1 MIPVSQAFLSKM
13 KDPQRVEHVRGTI
26 GSKSFNDSNVL
37 AMTYSNQCSDS
48 KDVTFGS
55 ARIGELDARFYGINI
70 ARGSWRGQTISLEYG
85 LELDDEHTTEWV
97 QIGVFTIAKADWTDT
112 GIAIVAYD
120 CLADLDIQAQITNT
134 VGTVFGML
142 TFISL
147 ETGVSLGLN
156 QQECE
161 ALPNG
166 DETFTLATPNDISTY
181 RDFVSWIASAVG
193 GFATANSDGE
203 LVIRSFADSAKVD
216 ELSARNR
223 IVGSAFSDY
232 KNNYAGI
239 AITDN
244 ENGVQLYSVESAVS
258 GPYISIGNN
267 PLLQAEL
274 SQTKDR
280 QRQAIAEVAHSIN
293 YTPFNISLLNCPI
306 YELGDLI
313 ECSGG
318 IAGSE
323 PVTCCVMGI
332 DWTFKNTIQ
341 LQGFGADPNLSSGKT
356 RTDKALNS
364 VRKQANDSGL
374 TYYTFANTTELE
386 INSLEE
392 TTIIDIEFAVTA
404 VTTVMMLHEIKMLN
418 KLLDATQTVTLRF
431 YHNDELINYE
441 PEDTYSE
448 DEAYHF
454 FPSFYTLVNVMAGVP
469 QRWRV
474 TAQTS
479 SGTAEIDVG
488 DVKATIFGQKMV
500 ATDAFKG
507 KIPVDDATF
516 VPVKRG
522 RRVGALTDNFYPRD
536 NPVISGLSPV
546 TNSRTTVDGSER
558 TIVGG
563 DIRTII
569 EEE

>member
-1 MIPVSQAFLSKM
+1 MLPVSQAFLSKM
-13 KDPQRVEHVRGTI
+13 KDSQRVEHVRGTI
-26 GSKSFNDSNVL
+26 GSKSFNDRNVL
-37 AMTYSNQCSDS
+37 SMTYSNQCSDS

-70 ARGSWRGQTISLEYG
+70 ARGSWRGQIITLEYG
-85 LELDDEHTTEWV
+85 LELDDEHTTEWI
-97 QIGVFTIAKADWTDT
+97 QIGVFTIAKADWTDI

-120 CLADLDIQAQITNT
+120 CLADLDIPAQITNT

-142 TFISL
+142 SFISL

-161 ALPNG
+161 NLPNG
-166 DETFTLATPNDISTY
+166 DEDFTLATPNDISTY
-181 RDFVSWIASAVG
+181 RDFVSCIASAVG

-203 LVIRSFADSAKVD
+203 LVIRSFADSVKID

-232 KNNYAGI
+232 KNDYAGI
-239 AITDN
+239 EITDN
-244 ENGVQLYSVESAVS
+244 KNGVQRYSAESAVS

-318 IAGSE
+318 IAGPE

-374 TYYTFANTTELE
+374 TFYTFANTTELE

-448 DEAYHF
+448 DETYHF

-479 SGTAEIDVG
+479 SGTAEVDVG

-507 KIPVDDATF
+507 KIQVDDATF

-522 RRVGALTDNFYPRD
+522 RRIRALTDDFYPRD
-536 NPVISGLSPV
+536 NPIITGLSPV

-563 DIRTII
+563 DVRTII